1 MNFTK
6 SDTDVTEGAA
16 GDGHV
21 HGKFSVAKGRE
32 ERAEASN
39 GVGKNNR
46 RASVQAASGA
56 GGDKDSST
64 NHTAEAK
71 PDEVVPTKGPLQVS
85 SRASSGLAGLFK

>member
-1 MNFTK
+1 MYSTE
-6 SDTDVTEGAA
+6 SDTYVTEGAA

-32 ERAEASN
+32 ERAEAGN

-46 RASVQAASGA
+46 RARVQAASSA
-56 GGDKDSST
+56 AGDKDSGT

-71 PDEVVPTKGPLQVS
+71 PYEVVPTKGPL
-85 SRASSGLAGLFK
+85 